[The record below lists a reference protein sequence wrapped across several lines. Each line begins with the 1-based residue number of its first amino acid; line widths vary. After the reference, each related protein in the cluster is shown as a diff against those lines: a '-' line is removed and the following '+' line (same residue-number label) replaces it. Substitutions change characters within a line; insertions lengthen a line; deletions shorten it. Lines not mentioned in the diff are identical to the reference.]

1 MEKLRI
7 AFQAWSDNIRQK
19 KEEEEKQ
26 IVEEL
31 AAKDRYWKIPICYDD
46 DEDDTIAVTPVLLT
60 EEPVDSLIMEDEH
73 LDTIPATESDEVI
86 KSSVENLVPI
96 LSESEGIPD
105 SVCDMPL
112 CNNHTPLEAFKEP
125 SEIVVDFNDDST
137 SSDDDS
143 PYGEDIDY
151 VDASPPDAEIVS
163 SEVVEIV
170 IPEVGGIDT
179 DILLTIKDDILREKL
194 LNVNLLI
201 ANIEALKDNPTPSS
215 DFVTKSPSTFPNSFL
230 EETNTF
236 DNSLTESETFRFNLE
251 EISSGS
257 TTTRSDYSLPD
268 YEAFYLDDDHI
279 EEKSSGSTTTH
290 ADFSQYDLSI
300 DSFPPADR
308 SDLYHEEFA
317 GELAHIISPPEY
329 DHFCFKIEPELGNLT
344 MDVVEDIFPTRE
356 PRVHV
361 PNVLPTHP
369 TLNLDLDFILFSDS
383 LFAYIVWIFL
393 PFLTYPVAPPYLL
406 SCGNEDTI
414 FDPGIS
420 IYHSFMPGVSHR
432 SGTFMKFNVYP
443 NHLNES
449 PMDILSS
456 TCSPMDQ

>member
-1 MEKLRI
+1 
-7 AFQAWSDNIRQK
+7 
-19 KEEEEKQ
+19 
-26 IVEEL
+26 
-31 AAKDRYWKIPICYDD
+31 
-46 DEDDTIAVTPVLLT
+46 
-60 EEPVDSLIMEDEH
+60 
-73 LDTIPATESDEVI
+73 
-86 KSSVENLVPI
+86 
-96 LSESEGIPD
+96 
-105 SVCDMPL
+105 MPL
-112 CNNHTPLEAFKEP
+112 CNNPTPLEAFKEH
-125 SEIVVDFNDDST
+125 SEIIVDFNNDST
-137 SSDDDS
+137 SSDDDF

-151 VDASPPDAEIVS
+151 VNASPPDADIVS
-163 SEVVEIV
+163 LAVVEIV
-170 IPEVGGIDT
+170 IPEVGGIDD

-201 ANIEALKDNPTPSS
+201 ANIEALKDNPTPLS
-215 DFVTKSPSTFPNSFL
+215 DVMTKSPSTFPNSFL

-257 TTTRSDYSLPD
+257 TTTRSDYSLPN

-279 EEKSSGSTTTH
+279 EEKSSGSTTTQS
-290 ADFSQYDLSI
+290 DISLSKYDSFIFDLSI
-300 DSFPPADR
+300 NPFPPADR
-308 SDLYHEEFA
+308 SEFYHEEFA
-317 GELAHIISPPEY
+317 GELSHIISPPEY

-344 MDVVEDIFPTRE
+344 MDVVEDIYPTRE

-369 TLNLDLDFILFSDS
+369 TLNLDFILLSEP
-383 LFAYIVWIFL
+383 LFVYIVWIFL

-449 PMDILSS
+449 PMEILSS